1 MTAMKIKKTAL
12 LKAAELL
19 AYREH
24 SEAELKRKLLARK
37 YDSAEVDETID
48 KLKQHNYLDDAELCR
63 QQFENFYAEGK
74 LSVRQ
79 IFAKLIQRGFDK
91 DFIEQLIPEDFYEHE
106 LQAATLA
113 LTKKFKTVDENFNAT
128 SEKADASRSSNTETN
143 RMQRHVAFR
152 AKAWQFLSG
161 RGFDGE
167 IISAAVEN
175 FFGGD

>member
-1 MTAMKIKKTAL
+1 M
-12 LKAAELL
+12 KAADLL

-74 LSVRQ
+74 LSIRQ
-79 IFAKLIQRGFDK
+79 IVAKLIQRGFDK
-91 DFIEQLIPEDFYEHE
+91 DFIEQLIPADSDEHE

-113 LTKKFKTVDENFNAT
+113 LTKKFKSTDDKN
-128 SEKADASRSSNTETN
+128 
-143 RMQRHVAFR
+143 FR

-167 IISAAVEN
+167 IISAALEN
-175 FFGGD
+175 FLQGGSITVGNNL

>member
-12 LKAAELL
+12 MKAADLL

-37 YDSAEVDETID
+37 YEAAEVDETID
-48 KLKQHNYLDDAELCR
+48 KLKQHNYLDDEELCR

-113 LTKKFKTVDENFNAT
+113 LTKKFKTIDDKN
-128 SEKADASRSSNTETN
+128 
-143 RMQRHVAFR
+143 FR

-175 FFGGD
+175 FSKGD